1 MDYNKH
7 PKASY
12 IYTSRNIM
20 SQTQALVTTLKR
32 ELRAHGITYAQVA
45 RHLGLSEN
53 SIKRLFAEQQFSLH
67 RLEQVCQLL
76 QLELSDLVQKM
87 TEDSQRIEVLS
98 EQQEKE
104 IANDIKLLLVA
115 TCLLNRWKF
124 AEILQAYTLSET
136 EGIQLLAKL
145 DRLKIIEL
153 LPLNRVKLIVAKNF
167 RWRPNGP
174 IQQYFQKTI
183 QPDFFRTPFT
193 AAGEKLV
200 FSSGMLSRGSNAS
213 MMKKLE
219 RLVAE
224 FNELHNEDVGLPL
237 EQRFGTS
244 MVVALR
250 AWEFGLFRKLR
261 RNPDAKPF

>member
-1 MDYNKH
+1 
-7 PKASY
+7 
-12 IYTSRNIM
+12 M
-20 SQTQALVTTLKR
+20 SQTQALITTLKR
-32 ELRAHGITYAQVA
+32 ELKAHGLTYGQVA
-45 RHLGLSEN
+45 THLGLSEN
-53 SIKRLFAEQQFSLH
+53 SIKRLFAERKFSLQ
-67 RLEQVCQLL
+67 RLEQVCELL

-87 TEDSQRIEVLS
+87 TENSQRIEMLS

-104 IANDIKLLLVA
+104 IANDLKLLLVA
-115 TCLLNRWKF
+115 TCALNRWEF
-124 AEILQAYTLSET
+124 AEILEAYTLSET

-174 IQQYFQKTI
+174 IQQYFQKNVQT
-183 QPDFFRTPFT
+183 DFFHSPFT

-224 FNELHNEDVGLPL
+224 FNELHDEDVGLPL
-237 EQRFGTS
+237 EERFGTS
-244 MVVALR
+244 MVIAVR
-250 AWEFGLFRKLR
+250 AWEFGLFRQLR
-261 RNPDAKPF
+261 RNPGAKPF